1 MANEKETI
9 EKSIDATTAPD
20 QKASATSSTPN
31 SLEDKKVETQTT
43 SEPIAARIRMSSRG
57 SKDSAADS
65 RRRGPKKSRPER
77 ERSEFEQRIIGIRRV
92 TRVVSGGRRFSFSVA
107 MVVGDRK
114 GRVGVGLG
122 KSTDTSLAIDKAVRD
137 AKKNMI
143 KINFSEGNTVPH
155 ELTAKFN
162 ASIVEIRPAPGRGLV
177 AGSSVRDVLDLAG
190 AQNVSAK
197 LLSRSKNKI
206 NNARAALVAL
216 EPISKRTQVSLV
228 SDRDRNSPRGGS
240 RNSGPRGA
248 AGSNSRTPGRT
259 DETTSSNSNQK

>member
-1 MANEKETI
+1 MAKEETSNT
-9 EKSIDATTAPD
+9 KATTATPD
-20 QKASATSSTPN
+20 APKTQKDAKKESGTPKAESSN
-31 SLEDKKVETQTT
+31 DSKEDKQENKTT
-43 SEPIAARIRMSSRG
+43 KSTT
-57 SKDSAADS
+57 
-65 RRRGPKKSRPER
+65 RRRKSDGRRSSKRNQRSNR

-122 KSTDTSLAIDKAVRD
+122 KSTDTALAINKAVRD

-143 KINFSEGNTVPH
+143 KVKLTDDNSVPY
-155 ELTAKFN
+155 ELSAKFK

-177 AGSSVRDVLDLAG
+177 AGSSIRDVLDLLG

-206 NNARAALVAL
+206 NNARCAIQAL
-216 EPISKRTQVSLV
+216 EPISSKVRVSL
-228 SDRDRNSPRGGS
+228 SDDSARRNNRGRRS
-240 RNSGPRGA
+240 NRN
-248 AGSNSRTPGRT
+248 N
-259 DETTSSNSNQK
+259 K